1 MDLVG
6 FFNRTLFFYSL
17 FFSHIVKKIVL
28 EKNHVIKFYEI
39 TKIKRYEE
47 IIVHPTPIALWITIV
62 IHNVL
67 LSFFFLFFIFFS
79 NIFLSISSFKIE
91 IVENLAS

>member
-6 FFNRTLFFYSL
+6 FFNQTLFFYSL
-17 FFSHIVKKIVL
+17 IFSYIVKKKIVL

-39 TKIKRYEE
+39 KKIKGYEK
-47 IIVHPTPIALWITIV
+47 IIVHPTPIALGITIV

-67 LSFFFLFFIFFS
+67 LFFFYLFFQIYFCRFHLLKLRLLR
-79 NIFLSISSFKIE
+79 I
-91 IVENLAS
+91 